1 MHLIFRSALCAA
13 LLPFGANTLAA
24 DKTGAS
30 ALDLMV
36 TAKFSGGCGIVT
48 QLASFQESTKM
59 PGGDEFLGRFLK
71 TESARL
77 GMSLK
82 QYLEQC
88 RQSTEIYQSY
98 YDELEKM
105 PAP

>member
-1 MHLIFRSALCAA
+1 MDLIFRVVLCIASLAL
-13 LLPFGANTLAA
+13 GANALAA
-24 DKTGAS
+24 EKPGGT
-30 ALDLMV
+30 ALELMV
-36 TAKFSGGCGIVT
+36 TAKFSGGCGIIVQMAT
-48 QLASFQESTKM
+48 FQESTKM
-59 PGGDEFLGRFLK
+59 PGGDEFLERFIK

-82 QYLEQC
+82 DYLEQC

-98 YDELEKM
+98 YDELEKT

>member
-1 MHLIFRSALCAA
+1 MDLIFRVALCFASLAFGASALATEKA
-13 LLPFGANTLAA
+13 G
-24 DKTGAS
+24 GS

-36 TAKFSGGCGIVT
+36 SAKFSGGCGIIT
-48 QLASFQESTKM
+48 QMAAFQESTKM

-88 RQSTEIYQSY
+88 RQSTEIYQAY
-98 YDELEKM
+98 YDELER
-105 PAP
+105 APTP